1 MRTYNE
7 IDTEWH
13 DPLRLLQGTL
23 PPAAKPP
30 AAPAADRRGG
40 YGKEQRRRKA
50 ELRSAIKALET
61 EIEDLGATIMALEQ
75 DINDPDVLRDHLLLR
90 DKCDALDDARFRQQE
105 CFDEWEKKS
114 GELEAIEAEEAA
126 V

>member
-1 MRTYNE
+1 
-7 IDTEWH
+7 
-13 DPLRLLQGTL
+13 
-23 PPAAKPP
+23 
-30 AAPAADRRGG
+30 
-40 YGKEQRRRKA
+40 
-50 ELRSAIKALET
+50 
-61 EIEDLGATIMALEQ
+61 MALEQ